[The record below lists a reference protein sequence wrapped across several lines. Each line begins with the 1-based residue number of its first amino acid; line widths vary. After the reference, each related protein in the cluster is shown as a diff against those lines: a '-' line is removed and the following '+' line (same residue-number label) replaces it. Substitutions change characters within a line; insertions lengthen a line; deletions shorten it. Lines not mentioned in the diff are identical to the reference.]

1 MVLDAKGVVIMG
13 RDWKKWAADKGIQ
26 KMFRKDNFLI
36 LVLTGILLVIIALP
50 TEKSGEGN
58 AGPVPETEGAGTG
71 AESDSQRDNN
81 QSPQGTVQEASQ
93 GTDTD
98 EAYAAYLEDR
108 LTESLS
114 QMADVGKVK
123 VMITLKASR
132 ELVVEKEQPIAR
144 SSTNESDSAGGSR
157 VVSEMD
163 SDENTVY
170 RTDGN
175 LSEPYVVK
183 TLSPQ
188 IEGVLVV
195 AEGAGNGTVSRTI
208 VEIAQALFD
217 IEAHKV
223 KVVKMVSDPNGK
235 AGQPMP

>member
-1 MVLDAKGVVIMG
+1 MG
-13 RDWKKWAADKGIQ
+13 KDWKKWAEDKGIQ
-26 KMFRKDNFLI
+26 KWFRKDNFLI

-50 TEKSGEGN
+50 TEKSGEGG
-58 AGPVPETEGAGTG
+58 AGTVPETERPGTDAGADIHI
-71 AESDSQRDNN
+71 S
-81 QSPQGTVQEASQ
+81 QSPEGMAQEAQ
-93 GTDTD
+93 WTDTD
-98 EAYAAYLEDR
+98 EDYAAYLEER
-108 LTESLS
+108 LMESLS

-195 AEGAGNGTVSRTI
+195 AEGAGNGTVNRTI
-208 VEIAQALFD
+208 VEIAQALFG

-223 KVVKMVSDPNGK
+223 KVVKMVSDPSEN

>member
-1 MVLDAKGVVIMG
+1 MG
-13 RDWKKWAADKGIQ
+13 RDWKKWAEDKGIQ
-26 KMFRKDNFLI
+26 KWFRKDNFLI

-50 TEKSGEGN
+50 TEKSGEGST
-58 AGPVPETEGAGTG
+58 GLVPETDGPGEDTG
-71 AESDSQRDNN
+71 AVFQRDIS
-81 QSPQGTVQEASQ
+81 QSPEGTAQEEAQ
-93 GTDTD
+93 WTDTD

-144 SSTNESDSAGGSR
+144 SSTNESDSSGGSR

-170 RTDGN
+170 RTEGN

-195 AEGAGNGTVSRTI
+195 AEGAGNGTVNRTI
-208 VEIAQALFD
+208 VEIAQALFG

-223 KVVKMVSDPNGK
+223 KVVKMVSDSGEN
-235 AGQPMP
+235 AGQFMP

>member
-1 MVLDAKGVVIMG
+1 MDQEAKGVRAMG
-13 RDWKKWAADKGIQ
+13 KDWKKWAADKGIQ
-26 KMFRKDNFLI
+26 KIFRRDNFLI

-50 TEKSGEGN
+50 TEKSGEGST
-58 AGPVPETEGAGTG
+58 GQMSEMEGPETDAR
-71 AESDSQRDNN
+71 ADIQRDMS
-81 QSPQGTVQEASQ
+81 QDPEETAQEDIQ
-93 GTDTD
+93 WTDTD
-98 EAYAAYLEDR
+98 EAYAAYLEER

-132 ELVVEKEQPIAR
+132 ELVVEKEQPISR

-157 VVSEMD
+157 AVSEMD
-163 SDENTVY
+163 SNENTVY
-170 RTDGN
+170 RTEGN

-195 AEGAGNGTVSRTI
+195 AEGAGNGTVNRTI

-223 KVVKMVSDPNGK
+223 KVVKMVSNSEG
-235 AGQPMP
+235 

>member
-1 MVLDAKGVVIMG
+1 MG
-13 RDWKKWAADKGIQ
+13 RDWKKWAEDKGIQ
-26 KMFRKDNFLI
+26 KWFRKDNFLI

-50 TEKSGEGN
+50 TEKSGEGST
-58 AGPVPETEGAGTG
+58 GLVPETDGPGEDTG
-71 AESDSQRDNN
+71 AVFQRDIS
-81 QSPQGTVQEASQ
+81 QSPEGTAQEEAQ
-93 GTDTD
+93 WTDTD

-144 SSTNESDSAGGSR
+144 SSTNESDSSGGSR

-170 RTDGN
+170 RTEGN

-195 AEGAGNGTVSRTI
+195 AEGAGNGTVNRTI
-208 VEIAQALFD
+208 VEIAQALFG

-223 KVVKMVSDPNGK
+223 KVVKMVSDSGEN
-235 AGQPMP
+235 AGQSMP

>member
-1 MVLDAKGVVIMG
+1 MG

-26 KMFRKDNFLI
+26 KWFRKDNFLI

-50 TEKSGEGN
+50 TEKSGEGS
-58 AGPVPETEGAGTG
+58 AGQVPETEGPEADVG
-71 AESDSQRDNN
+71 AVFQRNVG
-81 QSPQGTVQEASQ
+81 QSPEGTEQEETQ
-93 GTDTD
+93 WTDTD
-98 EAYAAYLEDR
+98 ETYAAYLEDR

-163 SDENTVY
+163 SNENTVY
-170 RTDGN
+170 RTEGN

-195 AEGAGNGTVSRTI
+195 AEGAGNGTVNRTI
-208 VEIAQALFD
+208 VEIAQALFG

-223 KVVKMVSDPNGK
+223 KVVKMVSDSSVNT
-235 AGQPMP
+235 GQSMP

>member
-1 MVLDAKGVVIMG
+1 MG
-13 RDWKKWAADKGIQ
+13 RDWKKWAEDKGIQ
-26 KMFRKDNFLI
+26 KWFRKDNFLI

-50 TEKSGEGN
+50 TEKSGKGS
-58 AGPVPETEGAGTG
+58 AGLIPETEEPGTETRAGTRT
-71 AESDSQRDNN
+71 SQEGTAKEDAQWTDND
-81 QSPQGTVQEASQ
+81 G
-93 GTDTD
+93 
-98 EAYAAYLEDR
+98 AYAAYLEDR

-132 ELVVEKEQPIAR
+132 ELVVEKEQPIVR

-170 RTDGN
+170 RTEGN

-195 AEGAGNGTVSRTI
+195 AEGAGNGTVNRTI

-223 KVVKMVSDPNGK
+223 KVVKMVSNSSEN
-235 AGQPMP
+235 AGQSKP